1 MASRRQW
8 VVWLLVAVALGAPS
22 AASAQGAGDEQ
33 YQDPFAPDTEQ
44 SEEAPESTPAP
55 APAPAPGGE
64 TSPSAPP
71 PAAAPAPTATAAQ
84 QLPYTGADAGI
95 LAAGGVVLL
104 AGGVALR
111 LRVR

>member
-1 MASRRQW
+1 MASRRQG
-8 VVWLLVAVALGAPS
+8 VAWLLVAVALGAPS
-22 AASAQGAGDEQ
+22 AAWAQGAGDEQ

-44 SEEAPESTPAP
+44 SAEAPESTP

-64 TSPSAPP
+64 TSPSAP
-71 PAAAPAPTATAAQ
+71 AAAPTSTATAAQ

-111 LRVR
+111 LRVRDD